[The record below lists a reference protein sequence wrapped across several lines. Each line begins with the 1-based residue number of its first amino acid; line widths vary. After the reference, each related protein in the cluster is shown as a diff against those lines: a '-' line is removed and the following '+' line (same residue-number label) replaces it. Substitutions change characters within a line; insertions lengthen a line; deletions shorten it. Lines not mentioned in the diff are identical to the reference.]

1 MIQSWHS
8 GSKRGSEFMEN
19 CLHVSLRSILWDAF
33 IPSSEPIIITT
44 MIASYRVAP
53 QATYNTNN
61 WFSSE
66 RSYPEGVVDLALIV
80 GSHIPSRTL
89 MVQFHIVKSTSKY
102 NVILGRTAIQKLS
115 MEVST
120 IKSVVEFPIV
130 AGTTTVR
137 SDYPGIDASL
147 TTAIEEGNIREIAW
161 EPITRD
167 TIKEQKVII
176 NPEYPNQPITISVD
190 LSLHVKNQLVQLLA
204 NNLDV
209 FAWKPSDMTGVPREL
224 AKHSLGLNQYAIVI
238 RQKRRC
244 FLLERSRAMDS
255 QVTDLIQAGNLT
267 GLVPN
272 LSRKPRDGQEKKRYI
287 AVTIQILMK
296 IFDEEKTAFY
306 TNQGLFYY
314 TKIPFGLKNVGAT
327 YHALI
332 EKEFIT
338 QIGVNLEAYVDD
350 MFKVEDGQFMGHII
364 DATGV
369 RANPKKIQAILDMK
383 PPKNLTE
390 VQIHNGKLATLSQ
403 FLSQASE
410 KQLPFF
416 KVLIKC
422 NKNKVF
428 KWTNEAQAAFQDL
441 KIFLT
446 ELLTLTA
453 LNPGKTRTPYLAASQ
468 EAIGSV
474 LLVERNKV

>member
-1 MIQSWHS
+1 MNTKLSGLLFKYNILKKSRSWTTLEVLGYGLRKATS
-8 GSKRGSEFMEN
+8 TGSKRGSEFMEN

-80 GSHIPSRTL
+80 GSHILSRTL

-120 IKSVVEFPIV
+120 IKSVVEFPIL
-130 AGTTTVR
+130 AGTMTVR

-176 NPEYPNQPITISVD
+176 NPEYPNQPITIMSN

-238 RQKRRC
+238 RQKRCC
-244 FLLERSRAMDS
+244 FLLERSPAMDS

-287 AVTIQILMK
+287 A
-296 IFDEEKTAFY
+296 Y
-306 TNQGLFYY
+306 
-314 TKIPFGLKNVGAT
+314 
-327 YHALI
+327 
-332 EKEFIT
+332 
-338 QIGVNLEAYVDD
+338 
-350 MFKVEDGQFMGHII
+350 FKVEEGQFMGHII

-428 KWTNEAQAAFQDL
+428 KWTNKAQTAFQDL

-453 LNPGKTRTPYLAASQ
+453 LNPGKTTPRILQ
-468 EAIGSV
+468 PLRKLSV
-474 LLVERNKV
+474 QCCW